1 MSNRCI
7 RIQFTYGSRWQ
18 HPRVNPGCTSN
29 TKRFPRSVEV
39 SVSRCWREGKSRGYI
54 HQAGQRV
61 GPHLLH
67 HSPSVRLHRDLG
79 NAELTTDL
87 LVQPAGDDQ
96 PHDFPFATVERGVA
110 LPQRPYLRLMTK
122 CSMAEFDGVSDRTQ
136 QRLIADWL
144 RQKIDCSRLQSSD
157 CRPNPRPATFDT

>member
-1 MSNRCI
+1 MDESIAIPFDPQSGRPA
-7 RIQFTYGSRWQ
+7 G
-18 HPRVNPGCTSN
+18 
-29 TKRFPRSVEV
+29 V
-39 SVSRCWREGKSRGYI
+39 SALQRRREGRSRGHI
-54 HQAGQRV
+54 DQAGQRV

-67 HSPSVRLHRDLG
+67 HPASVCLHRDLG

-96 PHDFPFATVERGVA
+96 PHDFPFATAERGVA

-122 CSMAEFDGVSDRTQ
+122 CSMAAFDGVPDRTQ
-136 QRLIADWL
+136 QHLIVDRL
-144 RQKIDCSRLQSSD
+144 RQKSDCTRLQSSD

>member
-1 MSNRCI
+1 MDESIAVPFGPQSGRPA
-7 RIQFTYGSRWQ
+7 G
-18 HPRVNPGCTSN
+18 
-29 TKRFPRSVEV
+29 V
-39 SVSRCWREGKSRGYI
+39 SALQRRREGQSRGHI

-67 HSPSVRLHRDLG
+67 HPASVRLHRDLG
-79 NAELTTDL
+79 NAELATDL
-87 LVQPAGDDQ
+87 LVQPARDDE
-96 PHDFPFATVERGVA
+96 PHDFSFATAERGIA